1 MLESIESTFE
11 KLLADVAAFFQTLN
25 WSEILLDVVAAVIAT
40 LLLVLAVKGVR
51 RLFDAVRRR
60 LRLWEG
66 TWIKSLRFQDQ
77 EFLSTRDISQLLN
90 TLVRVLRIFA
100 YALVVSVYVQI
111 VFSLIPWTEP
121 WATSLFNY
129 VLEAFM
135 SVVLAIIDY
144 LPDLVI
150 AVVILAFAGYFVK
163 FTRLV
168 FKGIENERIT
178 VPGFYSEW
186 AKPTF
191 NLARI
196 LIIAFALVVVF
207 PYLPGSDSPA
217 FQGVSIFLGV
227 LFSLGS
233 TGAVA
238 NMVAGIVLT
247 YMRAFEIG
255 DRVRIA
261 DTLGDVTEKTLL
273 VTRLTTAKNVDIT
286 IANSLVLSN
295 HIINFSTL
303 SREKGLVL
311 HTTVT
316 IGYDVP
322 WRKVHE
328 LLLAAANST
337 ELVESEPAPFVLQT
351 SLDDFY
357 VSYELN
363 AYTRQSLQMPRI
375 YSELHQNIQDQ
386 FHGAGVEIMSPHF
399 SSIRDGNAANIPED
413 HLPKDYNPPPFRVSP
428 FENILPGLGIGK
440 AKKT

>member
-11 KLLADVAAFFQTLN
+11 ELLDDVAAFFQALN
-25 WSEILLDVVAAVIAT
+25 WSEILLDVVVGVIAT

-51 RLFDAVRRR
+51 RLFDALRRR

-66 TWIKSLRFQDQ
+66 TWIRSLRFQDQ
-77 EFLSTRDISQLLN
+77 EFLSTRDVSQLLN
-90 TLVRVLRIFA
+90 TLVRVLHIL
-100 YALVVSVYVQI
+100 ALALFFSVYIQV
-111 VFSLIPWTEP
+111 VFSLIPWTKP

-129 VLEAFM
+129 VLETFM
-135 SVVLAIIDY
+135 SVVLAIINY
-144 LPDLVI
+144 LPDLVV

-168 FKGIENERIT
+168 FKGIENKRIT

-196 LIIAFALVVVF
+196 LIIAFAIVVVF

-255 DRVRIA
+255 DRVKIA
-261 DTLGDVTEKTLL
+261 GTLGDVVEKTLL

-286 IANSLVLSN
+286 IPNSLVLSN
-295 HIINFSTL
+295 QIINFSTL
-303 SREKGLVL
+303 ESEKGLIL

-316 IGYDVP
+316 IGYDMP
-322 WRKVHE
+322 WRKIHE
-328 LLLAAANST
+328 LLLTAASLT
-337 ELVESEPAPFVLQT
+337 DSVESEPAPFVLQT

-363 AYTRQSLQMPRI
+363 AYTSQSLQMPRI

-386 FHGAGVEIMSPHF
+386 FFEAGVEIMSPHF
-399 SSIRDGNAANIPED
+399 SAIRDGNAVSIPEE